1 MKKGKNL
8 LAVFLVLVMTLAMS
22 FTAFATEAGITD
34 SSDTESGNVTESNET
49 GSITIENPTA
59 GISYAVYK
67 VFDLSYAYDA
77 NQTMKSVAY
86 TYTTSGADDALYAA
100 LIDKVTV
107 SAMDEEGNEVF
118 TTYTSPFELSATVS
132 SGVYNV
138 TLKDGNTTTEIIQ
151 FLDALVKKDIL
162 KKTGNEQTAQHKTD
176 EEEKELPD
184 VEEVKFENLDLGY
197 YYVTSTLGAVVSLDS
212 VTGDVT
218 IVDKN
223 EIPFD
228 KTVDDHSVEVGQ
240 EVTFTI
246 TGEVPDYTGFETY
259 LYKITDNMSAG
270 LSFNKDVEVKVNG
283 EKIYPLDQSDE
294 DQSSGVT
301 VLYKDETTALC
312 GTTDE
317 QHVHTKECY
326 GILICQNTEDEHTH
340 SVADRCYDMTSDFI
354 LTIDVKGKE
363 MKSGAPIEVTYSA
376 TVNEAA
382 VSVISKNEAV
392 LTYSNDPK
400 DSSSTKTIEDEE
412 ELYSAKIVID
422 KYEDGHTKTDEDGNE
437 ITDTGK
443 KLSGAKFILY
453 RYGIESNGDVSYA
466 DDQGGSYT
474 ENTKDAVKY
483 YYQYD
488 QEKDA
493 VSWVKNEK
501 DATEVTTDDEGAA
514 SFIGLED
521 GTYYLLETEAPD
533 GYNLLG
539 NPVEITIDGKNANE
553 DSSED
558 SNEEGNA
565 GENSNKLEVIAE
577 VANAA
582 GSELPSTGGVGTT
595 LFYIIGGIL
604 VIGAGILLIVKRRMD
619 AEK

>member
-22 FTAFATEAGITD
+22 FTAFATEAGTTD
-34 SSDTESGNVTESNET
+34 GSDTENGNVTESNET
-49 GSITIENPTA
+49 GSITIKNPTA

-86 TYTTSGADDALYAA
+86 TYTTSGTVDEEGKVSGDDLYAA
-100 LIDKVTV
+100 LIEEVTV
-107 SAMDEEGNEVF
+107 SARDEEGNEVS
-118 TTYTSPFELSATVS
+118 TTYTSPFALSATVS

-138 TLKDGNTTTEIIQ
+138 TLKEGKTTTEIIQ

-162 KKTGNEQTAQHKTD
+162 KKTGNEQTAQHKTN
-176 EEEKELPD
+176 EEENELPD

-259 LYKITDNMSAG
+259 LYKITDNMSDG
-270 LSFNKDVEVKVNG
+270 LTFNKDVEVKVNG

-294 DQSSGVT
+294 EQSSGVT
-301 VLYKDETTALC
+301 VLYKDEENALC
-312 GTTDE
+312 GITDA
-317 QHVHTKECY
+317 QHVHTRECY
-326 GILICQNTEDEHTH
+326 GILICQITEDGHEH
-340 SVADRCYDMTSDFI
+340 SVDNDCYDMTSDFI
-354 LTIDVKGKE
+354 LTIDVKE
-363 MKSGAPIEVTYSA
+363 EAMKIGASIEVTYSA

-382 VSVISKNEAV
+382 VSKISKNEAV

-400 DSSSTKTIEDEE
+400 DSSSTETIEDKE

-443 KLSGAKFILY
+443 KLAGAKFILY
-453 RYGIESNGDVSYA
+453 RYGIEINGDVSYT
-466 DDQGGSYT
+466 SYDENT
-474 ENTKDAVKY
+474 ENAVMY
-483 YYQYD
+483 YYKYD
-488 QEKDA
+488 QENDVVGWDKQKA
-493 VSWVKNEK
+493 N
-501 DATEVTTDDEGAA
+501 ATVVTTDDEGAA

-553 DSSED
+553 DSS
-558 SNEEGNA
+558 EEGNA